1 MELRHLRYFVAVA
14 DRGSITRGAA
24 AVRIAQPSL
33 SRQLRQLEAEVGEA
47 LFDRSTGRARLTAAG
62 EVFLPLARDLVGR
75 ADQAEALMQGL
86 ATSAG
91 LTLRVA
97 APETTVADVI
107 APFLAE
113 LPQEAPMIDVHEAL
127 PAQVYADVLAGAAD
141 VGISSVPPPRH
152 LVSRLIVHFPI
163 WAYVRPNHRWRRRRT
178 VTVRELA
185 QERLL
190 VPGSEY
196 GARRQL
202 DAAMSD
208 AGVSYDIAAE
218 TNVPQVAQALA
229 VAGRGV
235 AVVSDDPRYGLHG
248 VRIRPGGGPLELRVP
263 LYGAWDGSHYAAA
276 AIDRMVAD
284 FTAYAAARYGLR
296 RR

>member
-1 MELRHLRYFVAVA
+1 M
-14 DRGSITRGAA
+14 
-24 AVRIAQPSL
+24 
-33 SRQLRQLEAEVGEA
+33 
-47 LFDRSTGRARLTAAG
+47 
-62 EVFLPLARDLVGR
+62 
-75 ADQAEALMQGL
+75 
-86 ATSAG
+86 
-91 LTLRVA
+91 
-97 APETTVADVI
+97 
-107 APFLAE
+107 
-113 LPQEAPMIDVHEAL
+113 
-127 PAQVYADVLAGAAD
+127 
-141 VGISSVPPPRH
+141 
-152 LVSRLIVHFPI
+152 
-163 WAYVRPNHRWRRRRT
+163 
-178 VTVRELA
+178 
-185 QERLL
+185 
-190 VPGSEY
+190 PGSEY

-284 FTAYAAARYGLR
+284 FTAYADARYGLR